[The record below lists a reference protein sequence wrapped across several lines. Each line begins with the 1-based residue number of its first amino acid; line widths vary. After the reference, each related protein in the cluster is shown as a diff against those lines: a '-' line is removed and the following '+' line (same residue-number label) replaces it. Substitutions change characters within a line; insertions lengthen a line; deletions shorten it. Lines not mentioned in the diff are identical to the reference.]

1 MSDIFEPKKLKVIS
15 LNFCF
20 INFFI
25 HHLNGKSYIRNN
37 IKLTIFVPS
46 PSVLFHVHSYIVI
59 DLSTKCYLTRN
70 HFSDKNLKVRV
81 FSKKLQP

>member
-1 MSDIFEPKKLKVIS
+1 MSDIFAPKKFESYIS
-15 LNFCF
+15 EFLFYQ
-20 INFFI
+20 FFI

-37 IKLTIFVPS
+37 IILTIFVPS